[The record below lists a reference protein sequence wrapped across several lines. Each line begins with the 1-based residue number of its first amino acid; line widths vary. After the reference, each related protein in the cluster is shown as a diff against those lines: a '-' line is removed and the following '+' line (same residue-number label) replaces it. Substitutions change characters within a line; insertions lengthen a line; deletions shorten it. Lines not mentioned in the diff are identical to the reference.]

1 MVSRKEVAERA
12 GVSEATVSRVLNGVG
27 PIKEET
33 RRRVQEA
40 AVELG
45 YQPSAIA
52 RSFARGKSGNLG
64 VVLPSVP
71 KVHLFSTYYFSEIL
85 SGIGETVRE
94 KGYGLLLLFRSP
106 EEEMD
111 YVSCFKTQKVD
122 ALVILGASDLP
133 QEKEP
138 LRKLHR
144 EGLPFCIVNQ
154 HYPDES
160 FHEVDADHT
169 EGSYAA
175 VKHLLEQGVR
185 RIGFING
192 SRHYSN
198 SRDRME
204 GYRRAL
210 LEAGLDPEPELM
222 AEGNYS
228 RRSGM
233 DAAAKLKDRLG
244 EMEAMFAAND
254 RMAIGFMQGIRSF
267 GVEPGKEIRVVG
279 YDDSDGASLTDPPL
293 TTVRVPFYEMGR
305 LAAARLLEL
314 EEHPSDGPAGRPI
327 REILPTTLVVRKS
340 SQPNKKEGAV

>member
-1 MVSRKEVAERA
+1 MVSRREVAERA

-27 PIKEET
+27 PMKEET
-33 RRRVQEA
+33 RRKVLEA
-40 AVELG
+40 AAELG

-85 SGIGETVRE
+85 SGIGEAVQRM
-94 KGYGLLLLFRSP
+94 GYGLLLLFRSP

-111 YVSCFKTQKVD
+111 YISHYRTQKVD

-133 QEKEP
+133 HEREA
-138 LRKLHR
+138 LRKLDR

-154 HYPDES
+154 HYPEER
-160 FHEVDADHT
+160 FYEVDADHE
-169 EGSYAA
+169 EGSYQA
-175 VKHLLEQGVR
+175 VRHLLSLGAE

-192 SRHYSN
+192 GAHYSN
-198 SRDRME
+198 SRDRLE

-210 LEAGLDPEPELM
+210 REAGRTPDPALM

-228 RRSGM
+228 RRSGLS
-233 DAAAKLKDRLG
+233 AAERLRDRLG
-244 EMEAMFAAND
+244 QLDAVFAAND

-267 GVEPGKEIRVVG
+267 GVVPGRDIRVAG

-293 TTVRVPFYEMGR
+293 TTVHVPFYEMGR
-305 LAAARLLEL
+305 RAAERVLEL
-314 EEHPSDGPAGRPI
+314 AEKGPPNDEAGGHE
-327 REILPTTLVVRKS
+327 REVLATRLVVRQS
-340 SQPNKKEGAV
+340 SGT